1 MSNVAQQASTV
12 ARHGVGQNVAHEW
25 CGHTPPPHWLSAHL
39 GVAALPQ
46 PPKSQLIHAMIVPAQ
61 DFMRRNALSF
71 IAVNGD
77 RFRCIQPRIRTR
89 DSWCSGRV
97 ACGGRP
103 LALLLAAAGTYTRP
117 QSTIWKSASGV
128 AARSHCA
135 DLRHVRVTLDTTLLH
150 HAKPS
155 RAPPQ
160 LERAL
165 RRESNRRPRLHGHQ
179 QAPVVACL
187 RR

>member
-1 MSNVAQQASTV
+1 MRRHAHESWAVDSGDRLDSCRTLPSKHPLWH
-12 ARHGVGQNVAHEW
+12 RHGVGQNVAHEW

-46 PPKSQLIHAMIVPAQ
+46 PPKSQLIHAAIVPAQ
-61 DFMRRNALSF
+61 DLMGRNALSF

-103 LALLLAAAGTYTRP
+103 FALLLAVAGTYTRP
-117 QSTIWKSASGV
+117 QSTRWQSAQGV
-128 AARSHCA
+128 AARGNCA
-135 DLRHVRVTLDTTLLH
+135 DLRHLRITLDTTRIMQ
-150 HAKPS
+150 S
-155 RAPPQ
+155 RA
-160 LERAL
+160 ER
-165 RRESNRRPRLHGHQ
+165 RGIWI
-179 QAPVVACL
+179 
-187 RR
+187 